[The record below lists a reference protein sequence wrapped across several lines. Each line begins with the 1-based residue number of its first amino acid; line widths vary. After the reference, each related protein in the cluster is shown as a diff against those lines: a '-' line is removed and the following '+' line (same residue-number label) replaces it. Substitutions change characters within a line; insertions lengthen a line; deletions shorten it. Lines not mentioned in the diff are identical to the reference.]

1 MTADTKRKTVK
12 VEVTLPL
19 KGMVFK
25 GEETAHRS
33 FSSDKKQVKCKES
46 LLLFP

>member
-1 MTADTKRKTVK
+1 MTADTKRKAVK

-25 GEETAHRS
+25 GEETANSS
-33 FSSDKKQVKCKES
+33 FSIITKHVKCKKS
-46 LLLFP
+46 

>member
-1 MTADTKRKTVK
+1 MTADTKRKAVK

-25 GEETAHRS
+25 GEKTADRS
-33 FSSDKKQVKCKES
+33 FSNDNKTGEM
-46 LLLFP
+46 

>member
-1 MTADTKRKTVK
+1 MTADTERKAVK

-25 GEETAHRS
+25 GEKTADLVFR
-33 FSSDKKQVKCKES
+33 E
-46 LLLFP
+46 

>member
-1 MTADTKRKTVK
+1 MTADTKRKAVK

-33 FSSDKKQVKCKES
+33 FSSDNKTGEM
-46 LLLFP
+46 

>member
-1 MTADTKRKTVK
+1 MTADTKRKAVK

-33 FSSDKKQVKCKES
+33 FSIITKQVKCKQS
-46 LLLFP
+46 FLLFA